1 MNRLILLA
9 YQLLAGA
16 SAATSGSLLLI
27 APAFTLRLMQLHA
40 PKAAIVYLSF
50 VGAFMLAVG
59 LAYLFGAYLVARRG
73 CRRQLEMVWL
83 LTAFTCTSVAV
94 FVISQVL
101 VSALESGWLTVAAT
115 DGSLVLIQ
123 AIGLRNGW
131 LANVA
136 K

>member
-1 MNRLILLA
+1 MSRLILFV

-16 SAATSGSLLLI
+16 SAATTGSLLLI
-27 APAFTLRLMQLHA
+27 APASTLRLLQLHA
-40 PKAAIVYLSF
+40 PEAAMVYLSF
-50 VGAFMLAVG
+50 VGAFALAVG

-73 CRRQLEMVWL
+73 CGRQLEIVWL
-83 LTAFTCTSVAV
+83 LTAFSCTSVAV

-101 VSALESGWLTVAAT
+101 GSALESRWLTVAAT

-123 AIGLRNGW
+123 AIGLRKGW
-131 LANVA
+131 LENIA